1 MRFIKRLAFAV
12 VLGIII
18 GVWLGMSGTNF
29 NTTTLIL
36 IVAGIVVVSYGA
48 WIIPTNYLLRYSRN
62 NDAVDK
68 CIRKLGR
75 TIPYYAAV
83 CDLIDGKPESAAEKL
98 GSINNDK
105 LRAVLGANLAIAS
118 ERWQEAEQH
127 INQQDNNDVK
137 YVARALVRLLQDD
150 QSGFEQSKR
159 MVDHQGLKYALEA
172 EEAFRRGD
180 FTKADELGEL
190 AIAHTAGLQRYA
202 FIRYRELRVA
212 EPNRKTYF

>member
-1 MRFIKRLAFAV
+1 MRVLQRLALAIV
-12 VLGIII
+12 IGVII
-18 GVWLGMSGTNF
+18 GVWLGMSDTEVSTSTVFIFVACAAVVIYGT
-29 NTTTLIL
+29 
-36 IVAGIVVVSYGA
+36 S
-48 WIIPTNYLLRYSRN
+48 IIRMNYVLRYSRN
-62 NDAVDK
+62 NRTVDK
-68 CIRKLGR
+68 YIRKLSR

-83 CDLIDGKPESAAEKL
+83 CDLLDGKLESAAARMGNIK
-98 GSINNDK
+98 NDK
-105 LRAVLGANLAIAS
+105 LRAVLGANLALAS

-137 YVARALVRLLQDD
+137 YVARALVKLLQDD

-180 FTKADELGEL
+180 IIKADELGEL
-190 AIAHTAGLQRYA
+190 AISHTAGLQRYA
-202 FIRYRELRVA
+202 FIRYRELRIA